1 MSGPY
6 RLRTSSLDH
15 LGRRIEVGWMLGE
28 RHWDC
33 DNRAR
38 SPVAYGRP
46 FGLASEGI
54 CQFLSAWIDGLFG
67 AFNNTENG
75 R

>member
-1 MSGPY
+1 
-6 RLRTSSLDH
+6 
-15 LGRRIEVGWMLGE
+15 MLGE

-38 SPVAYGRP
+38 LPVDCGRP
-46 FGLASEGI
+46 LRLATERI
-54 CQFLSAWIDGLFG
+54 CQLLSAWIDGLFG
-67 AFNNTENG
+67 AFNNTEYG